1 LRLIASHKSRGPI
14 ETLPITM
21 RAKERIRAELEKV
34 TAVLE
39 PKLANDGFEAF
50 QVFQAHA
57 GSSFRTR
64 QISCGVGFHSVKPG
78 SWRSNTGHFREV
90 RGRLNSVSM
99 LRRTPSDGNLII
111 LTL

>member
-1 LRLIASHKSRGPI
+1 
-14 ETLPITM
+14 M

-57 GSSFRTR
+57 G
-64 QISCGVGFHSVKPG
+64 SVKPG